1 MRSTFRTSLG
11 LLTRRIMS
19 GIQETMLTRVLASSF
34 LLATSFSCRVLAA
47 EPPAPSGL
55 PDEAKITNGRIEAPS
70 SSVQFAQNNTGSTTG
85 GGATGTTTG
94 GASSDGAAAS
104 GSTASTPD
112 TQIPTKQPD
121 DIVPPPSSIQ
131 QNYVPDAGLPGASDK
146 VQSPQ
151 PTASESLLSEEE
163 RKLPK
168 TLPVSKVPEKELI
181 PIAGGRLPPIRL
193 EARYDQPVGLK
204 DVLTIALQNNLP
216 IQISRAG
223 YDSQRYLFYGAL
235 GRFLPDNNLI
245 YRVQQLYTEGNYP
258 VDTSTLSNTVRFP
271 VFQGGRVL
279 FGSLVALYRMR
290 TERYRYG
297 TTIND
302 TLLEVYNRYY
312 NLLLQQILLQIRL
325 KSVEVSRAQLRLNEQ
340 LRAAGTGTNFAVM
353 QSMTQLALDKQ
364 NLLTQQV
371 AVRQASLQLALSLN
385 LSVAANFI
393 PAQAQVTETRL
404 VDPSLSIDQITDV
417 ALRNRPELKQLNN
430 NRLAQS
436 RQVVVTAAPLLPT
449 MQFFISANRT
459 ETLRRGATQNNN
471 NANSAVAV
479 SGGGNLGTQVGTGF
493 AGTGAGGSI
502 VQGVGATGI
511 GGVNSAVVVPGGGG
525 TGLVVGATANQSV
538 TAGFDITWNLSGLGV
553 PDAMATMAQKALARQ
568 AMLQY
573 NQQVITVLQ
582 QVRQSYLNS
591 LTAEEQVDVTGEG
604 VVASQEGLRLANL
617 RIQHGVGTN
626 LELIQAQRDYI
637 TALINQAQAIINF
650 NLAQAQLIRDMGIIS
665 VETLTAQQ
673 KRPIGADPIKFKYY

>member
-1 MRSTFRTSLG
+1 M
-11 LLTRRIMS
+11 IA
-19 GIQETMLTRVLASSF
+19 RVLASSL

-47 EPPAPSGL
+47 EPAGL
-55 PDEAKITNGRIEAPS
+55 PLSPDESKITKAPGTASNQNGGIP
-70 SSVQFAQNNTGSTTG
+70 VAQNTGASGGSGTAGDAGTTSPTSGAATTG
-85 GGATGTTTG
+85 TAGTSLEG
-94 GASSDGAAAS
+94 N
-104 GSTASTPD
+104 TPD
-112 TQIPTKQPD
+112 TQIPTRQPD
-121 DIVPPPSSIQ
+121 DIVPPPGSIQ
-131 QNYVPDAGLPGASDK
+131 PNYIPDAGLPGAADK

-168 TLPVSKVPEKELI
+168 TLPVSKVPERELI

-193 EARYDQPVGLK
+193 EARYDQPVGLR

-216 IQISRAG
+216 IQISKAG
-223 YDSQRYLFYGAL
+223 FDSQRYLFYGAL

-258 VDTSTLSNTVRFP
+258 VDTRTLSNTVRFP
-271 VFQGGRVL
+271 VFQGGRVV
-279 FGSLVALYRMR
+279 FGSLVSLYRMR
-290 TERYRYG
+290 TERFRYG

-385 LSVAANFI
+385 TSVAANFI
-393 PAQAQVTETRL
+393 PTQAQVTETRL
-404 VDPSLSIDQITDV
+404 VDPSLSIDQITDI

-436 RQVVVTAAPLLPT
+436 RQVVVNAAPLMPT

-459 ETLRRGATQNNN
+459 ETLRRGANAN
-471 NANSAVAV
+471 NANANAAVAV
-479 SGGGNLGTQVGTGF
+479 PGGGAGGANLGVQVGTGV
-493 AGTGAGGSI
+493 AGTGIGGNI
-502 VQGVGATGI
+502 VQGVGAAGI
-511 GGVNSAVVVPGGGG
+511 GAVNSSVVVPGGGG

-553 PDAMATMAQKALARQ
+553 PDSMNVMSQKALARQ

-582 QVRQSYLNS
+582 QVRQSYLNT
-591 LTAEEQVDVTGEG
+591 LTTEEQVDVAGEG

-650 NLAQAQLIRDMGIIS
+650 NLSQAQLIRDMGIIS
-665 VETLTAQQ
+665 VEALTVEQ
-673 KRPIGADPIKFKYY
+673 KRPISAAPIKFKYY